1 MGKRICHITT
11 VHPANDTRIFIKE
24 CHSLSKAGYE
34 VFLIAPE
41 TPMSLTGTPVNIKFI
56 PKEHGRFLRLIRGQ
70 WHALKEALK
79 LKASLYHFHD
89 PELIFMGLI
98 LKIMG
103 KKVIYDVHEDL
114 PRQILTK
121 EWLPTWSRK
130 FIAPIAEVIEWVGTK
145 IFDGVIIV
153 APVQQHRFPYHK
165 TIMVQNFPIR
175 EEFLESN
182 STNYSKRPPHFAY
195 IGGITAIRGIKE
207 MVKALE
213 YIDNSQVNL
222 ILAGEF
228 SAEKLF
234 KEVKS
239 YHGWDKVQYEGLVN
253 RNKVAEILGKA
264 KAGLVV
270 LHPAPN
276 YINSFPIKLF
286 EYMSAGIPVIAS
298 DFPLWRHIIEEAKC
312 GLFVDP
318 LNPKKIAKAM
328 EWILDHPEEAQKMG
342 ENGLKAIETKYNW
355 NNECRK
361 LILFYEKLLQKE
373 CARIT
378 GIAKEGSKWR

>member
-11 VHPANDTRIFIKE
+11 VHPANDTRIYIKE
-24 CHSLSKAGYE
+24 CQSLNKTGYE

-41 TPMSLTGTPVNIKFI
+41 TPMSLTGIPVNIKFI
-56 PKEHGRFLRLIRGQ
+56 PKEHNRLLRLIRGQ

-89 PELIFMGLI
+89 PELIFMGLV
-98 LKIMG
+98 LKFMG

-130 FIAPIAEVIEWVGTK
+130 IIAPITEVIEWVGTK

-153 APVQQHRFPYHK
+153 APVQKHRFPYHK
-165 TIMVQNFPIR
+165 TIMVQNFPILG
-175 EEFLESN
+175 ELALIEAK
-182 STNYSKRPPHFAY
+182 NYANRSPSFAY
-195 IGGITAIRGIKE
+195 IGGITAIRGISE
-207 MVKALE
+207 MMKALE
-213 YIDNSQVNL
+213 YIEDPQIKL
-222 ILAGEF
+222 ILGGKF
-228 SAEKLF
+228 SPENLYE
-234 KEVKS
+234 EVKS
-239 YHGWDKVQYEGLVN
+239 YKGWEKVQYEGFVD
-253 RNKVAEILGKA
+253 REKVAQILGET

-270 LHPAPN
+270 LHPTLN
-276 YINSFPIKLF
+276 YIDSYPIKLF

-312 GLFVDP
+312 GLLVDP
-318 LNPKKIAKAM
+318 LNPEKIAKAM